1 MPELDEMMWREEVHT
16 DPADKKVNIEF
27 VYDAPKA
34 KKVFLAGSFN
44 NWDPR
49 SLPMKKNKLGQ
60 WKTTVSLVPGR
71 YEYKYFADGSWV
83 TDPRSQ
89 EVVGNDMGTMNSAI
103 SVAPRMA
110 A

>member
-16 DPADKKVNIEF
+16 NSLDKKVAIEF
-27 VYDAPKA
+27 VYQAPQA
-34 KKVFLAGSFN
+34 KEVYIAGSFN

-49 SLPMKKNKLGQ
+49 ALPMKMNTLGQ
-60 WKTTVSLVPGR
+60 WKTTVLLVPGR
-71 YEYKYFADGSWV
+71 YEYRYFADGSWI
-83 TDPRSQ
+83 TDPQCR
-89 EVVGNDMGTMNSAI
+89 EVVVNDDGTTNCVI

>member
-1 MPELDEMMWREEVHT
+1 MSKLDEMMRRKEVH
-16 DPADKKVNIEF
+16 ADSSVKKVAIEF
-27 VYDAPKA
+27 VYQAPQA
-34 KKVFLAGSFN
+34 KEVHLTGSFN
-44 NWDPR
+44 NWDPHA
-49 SLPMKKNKLGQ
+49 LLMKKNKQGQ

-83 TDPRSQ
+83 MDPQCR
-89 EVVGNDMGTMNSAI
+89 EVVVNDKGTTNCAI

>member
-1 MPELDEMMWREEVHT
+1 MSELDEMKWREEVHT
-16 DPADKKVNIEF
+16 DSKVKKVEIEF
-27 VYDAPKA
+27 VYQAPQA
-34 KKVFLAGSFN
+34 KEVYLTGSFN

-49 SLPMKKNKLGQ
+49 ALRMKKNKLGQ

-83 TDPRSQ
+83 MDPQCQ
-89 EVVGNDMGTMNSAI
+89 EVVVNDMGSTNCAI